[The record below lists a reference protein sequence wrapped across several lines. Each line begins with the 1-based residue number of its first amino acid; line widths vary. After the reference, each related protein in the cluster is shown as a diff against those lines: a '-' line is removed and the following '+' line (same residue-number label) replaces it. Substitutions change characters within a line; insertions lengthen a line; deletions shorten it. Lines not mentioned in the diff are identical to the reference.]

1 MTAFTCELH
10 RPVTPVET
18 LRLPRTAEIIK
29 QKKHS
34 FRNLLLVIH
43 YSKLSIYVP
52 FFSLCVY
59 LYPTISPQIQYT
71 FYSNCLF
78 FSRPQ
83 TRSVCSKGRRL
94 SGWSA
99 RVPGG
104 RAPSRQRCATADS
117 GSASDDRRR
126 GAAIPGGGGSRVRSL
141 VTVKLKARERQRGGR
156 DGSACGCERPPHS
169 CTLTPTDA
177 RALTHAHAHS
187 HTPAYTTHALTAH
200 SHPPTRS
207 HTHTH
212 TPPTHTPHALTYTL
226 THSHS
231 HTRAHHAHTHTRT
244 LTHTPTHTH
253 PCAAIIRLTA
263 AATKRAGGTVTLAG
277 SSETRGAVARGGSE
291 CGFGVCRPAVYQMR
305 D

>member
-18 LRLPRTAEIIK
+18 LRLPRTTEIIK

-126 GAAIPGGGGSRVRSL
+126 GAAIPGAGKRVRSL
-141 VTVKLKARERQRGGR
+141 VTVKLKARERRVSAEGGMAVR
-156 DGSACGCERPPHS
+156 V
-169 CTLTPTDA
+169 DA
-177 RALTHAHAHS
+177 NAHHTHAHSRPQTHAHS
-187 HTPAYTTHALTAH
+187 RTP
-200 SHPPTRS
+200 
-207 HTHTH
+207 THTH
-212 TPPTHTPHALTYTL
+212 TPPHTPHTSSPH
-226 THSHS
+226 THTHPHVHTFTHS
-231 HTRAHHAHTHTRT
+231 HTRPLHTPHTPSHTRLHTHTRT
-244 LTHTPTHTH
+244 HVRTMHTHILAHSRTLPLTHTHAP
-253 PCAAIIRLTA
+253 R
-263 AATKRAGGTVTLAG
+263 
-277 SSETRGAVARGGSE
+277 
-291 CGFGVCRPAVYQMR
+291 
-305 D
+305 

>member
-78 FSRPQ
+78 SSRPQ

-126 GAAIPGGGGSRVRSL
+126 GAAIPGGGKRVRSL
-141 VTVKLKARERQRGGR
+141 VTVKLKARERQCGGR

-169 CTLTPTDA
+169 RTLTPTDA

-187 HTPAYTTHALTAH
+187 HTPAYTTHVLTAH
-200 SHPPTRS
+200 SRPPARS
-207 HTHTH
+207 HVHTLTHTR
-212 TPPTHTPHALTYTL
+212 PLHTPHTP
-226 THSHS
+226 S
-231 HTRAHHAHTHTRT
+231 HTRLHTHTRT
-244 LTHTPTHTH
+244 HVRTMHTHILAHSRTLPLTHTHAP
-253 PCAAIIRLTA
+253 R
-263 AATKRAGGTVTLAG
+263 
-277 SSETRGAVARGGSE
+277 
-291 CGFGVCRPAVYQMR
+291 
-305 D
+305 

>member
-126 GAAIPGGGGSRVRSL
+126 GAAIPGGGEAGALACDGEAEGQRASVRREGWQCVWMRTPTTL
-141 VTVKLKARERQRGGR
+141 THTHAHRRTHTHARPRTLTHPRIHHT
-156 DGSACGCERPPHS
+156 RPHR
-169 CTLTPTDA
+169 TLTPT
-177 RALTHAHAHS
+177 
-187 HTPAYTTHALTAH
+187 HTF
-200 SHPPTRS
+200 TRS

-212 TPPTHTPHALTYTL
+212 APYTHPTRPHIHAYTL
-226 THSHS
+226 TLAHTCAPCTHTYSHTHAHSHS
-231 HTRAHHAHTHTRT
+231 HTPMRRDDSVNVHGDRACWGDGNSSWQLGDPRRC
-244 LTHTPTHTH
+244 
-253 PCAAIIRLTA
+253 CAWR
-263 AATKRAGGTVTLAG
+263 
-277 SSETRGAVARGGSE
+277 
-291 CGFGVCRPAVYQMR
+291 FGVWFWGLQACRVPDA
-305 D
+305 

>member
-1 MTAFTCELH
+1 MCLSSPFVFIYIRLFPLKSNTPFTQIACFSAG
-10 RPVTPVET
+10 
-18 LRLPRTAEIIK
+18 LRHAA
-29 QKKHS
+29 
-34 FRNLLLVIH
+34 
-43 YSKLSIYVP
+43 
-52 FFSLCVY
+52 
-59 LYPTISPQIQYT
+59 
-71 FYSNCLF
+71 
-78 FSRPQ
+78 
-83 TRSVCSKGRRL
+83 SVAKAAD

-126 GAAIPGGGGSRVRSL
+126 GAAIPGGGEAGALACDGEAEGQRASVRREGWQCVWMRTPTTL
-141 VTVKLKARERQRGGR
+141 THTHAHRRTHTHARPRTLTHPRIHHT
-156 DGSACGCERPPHS
+156 RPHR
-169 CTLTPTDA
+169 TLTPT
-177 RALTHAHAHS
+177 
-187 HTPAYTTHALTAH
+187 HTF
-200 SHPPTRS
+200 TRS

-253 PCAAIIRLTA
+253 PCAAMIRLTST
-263 AATKRAGGTVTLAG
+263 ATKRAGGTVTLAG

>member
-1 MTAFTCELH
+1 MTAFTCESH

-126 GAAIPGGGGSRVRSL
+126 GAAIPGGGKRVRSL
-141 VTVKLKARERQRGGR
+141 VTVKLKARERQCRGR

-169 CTLTPTDA
+169 RTLTPTDA

-187 HTPAYTTHALTAH
+187 HTPAHTTHVLTAH
-200 SHPPTRS
+200 SRPPTRS
-207 HTHTH
+207 HTHSHTH
-212 TPPTHTPHALTYTL
+212 APYTHPTRPHIHAYTL
-226 THSHS
+226 TLAHTCAPCTHTYSHTHAHSHS
-231 HTRAHHAHTHTRT
+231 HTPMRRDDSVNVHGDKACWGDGNSSWQLGDPRRC
-244 LTHTPTHTH
+244 
-253 PCAAIIRLTA
+253 CAWR
-263 AATKRAGGTVTLAG
+263 
-277 SSETRGAVARGGSE
+277 
-291 CGFGVCRPAVYQMR
+291 FGVWFWGLQACRVPDA
-305 D
+305 

>member
-78 FSRPQ
+78 FSRAQ
-83 TRSVCSKGRRL
+83 TRSICSKGRRL

-117 GSASDDRRR
+117 GSASDDRRW
-126 GAAIPGGGGSRVRSL
+126 GAAIPGRGKRVRSL
-141 VTVKLKARERQRGGR
+141 VTVKLKARERQCGGR

-169 CTLTPTDA
+169 RTLTPTDA

-187 HTPAYTTHALTAH
+187 HTPAYTTHVLTAH

-212 TPPTHTPHALTYTL
+212 APYTHPTRPHIHAYTL
-226 THSHS
+226 TLAHTCAPCTHTYSHTHAHSHS
-231 HTRAHHAHTHTRT
+231 HTPMRRDDSVNVHGDKARWGDGNSSWQ
-244 LTHTPTHTH
+244 LGDPRRC
-253 PCAAIIRLTA
+253 CAWR
-263 AATKRAGGTVTLAG
+263 
-277 SSETRGAVARGGSE
+277 
-291 CGFGVCRPAVYQMR
+291 FGVWFWGLQACRVPDA
-305 D
+305 

>member
-126 GAAIPGGGGSRVRSL
+126 GAAIPGGGKRVRSL
-141 VTVKLKARERQRGGR
+141 VTVKLKARERQCGGR

-169 CTLTPTDA
+169 RTLTPTDA
-177 RALTHAHAHS
+177 RTLTHAHAHS
-187 HTPAYTTHALTAH
+187 HTPAYTTHVLTAH

-231 HTRAHHAHTHTRT
+231 HTHAHHAHTHTRT

-253 PCAAIIRLTA
+253 PCAAMIRLTST
-263 AATKRAGGTVTLAG
+263 ATKRAGGTVTLAG

>member
-126 GAAIPGGGGSRVRSL
+126 GAAIPGGEKRVRSL
-141 VTVKLKARERQRGGR
+141 VTVKLKARERQCGGR

-169 CTLTPTDA
+169 RTLTPTDA
-177 RALTHAHAHS
+177 RALTHAHA

-207 HTHTH
+207 HVHTLTHTR
-212 TPPTHTPHALTYTL
+212 PLHTPHTP
-226 THSHS
+226 S
-231 HTRAHHAHTHTRT
+231 HTRLHTHTRT
-244 LTHTPTHTH
+244 HVRTMHTHILAHSRTLPLTHTHAP
-253 PCAAIIRLTA
+253 R
-263 AATKRAGGTVTLAG
+263 
-277 SSETRGAVARGGSE
+277 
-291 CGFGVCRPAVYQMR
+291 
-305 D
+305 